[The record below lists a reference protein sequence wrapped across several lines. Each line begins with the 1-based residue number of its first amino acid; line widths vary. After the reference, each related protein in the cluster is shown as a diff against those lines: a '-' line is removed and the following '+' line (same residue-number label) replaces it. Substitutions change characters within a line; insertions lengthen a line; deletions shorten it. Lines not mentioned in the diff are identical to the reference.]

1 MINYQHSK
9 TLITPILSAAI
20 SGHIDLVE
28 KFLQLGANVL
38 LKSCNEMSS
47 LEWAKSFSKN
57 EIVELI
63 ESYQ

>member
-1 MINYQHSK
+1 M
-9 TLITPILSAAI
+9 AASI
-20 SGHIDLVE
+20 SGYTDHVE
-28 KFLQLGANVL
+28 KLLELGANIL
-38 LKSCNEMSS
+38 LKSCNEMSL

>member
-1 MINYQHSK
+1 M
-9 TLITPILSAAI
+9 AASI
-20 SGHIDLVE
+20 SGYIDLVE
-28 KFLQLGANVL
+28 KLLMLGANVL
-38 LKSCNEMSS
+38 LKSCNEYSL